1 MNSSCQEY
9 EAEMRSYQIP
19 VKEFF
24 IEDPPDYGDVFI
36 PTPVPILTKKVTS
49 KGIWL
54 PEGRFYKVM
63 TI

>member
-1 MNSSCQEY
+1 
-9 EAEMRSYQIP
+9 MRSYQIP